1 MKKAV
6 LQQRLRRQY
15 QEETG
20 TTGLVTTKEV
30 AQWAVLRGY
39 VKKPEPVDP
48 IDRLA
53 DEFARSWRQEMRHDK
68 DTGQP
73 YRANHAVTE
82 TASGKTLT
90 LWGDIDDAPRVFVH
104 KSFIQRREQIV
115 GDCLQ
120 LTLDKDHFNA
130 AHSSDEPIVIPL
142 DFTEDVDERKLGTL
156 PETSEDAA

>member
-20 TTGLVTTKEV
+20 TTGPVTTKEV
-30 AQWAVLRGY
+30 AMWAVMRGY
-39 VKKPEPVDP
+39 MKRPDPVDP
-48 IDRLA
+48 MDRLA
-53 DEFARSWRQEMRHDK
+53 EEFARSWRQEMRHDEE
-68 DTGQP
+68 TGRP

-82 TASGKTLT
+82 TRSGKTIT
-90 LWGDIDDAPRVFVH
+90 LWGDIDDAPREFVH

-120 LTLDKDHFNA
+120 LTLDLDHFNST
-130 AHSSDEPIVIPL
+130 HLHEDPIVIPL
-142 DFTEDVDERKLGTL
+142 DFTEDVDERKLGTM
-156 PETSEDAA
+156 PDSEEDAA